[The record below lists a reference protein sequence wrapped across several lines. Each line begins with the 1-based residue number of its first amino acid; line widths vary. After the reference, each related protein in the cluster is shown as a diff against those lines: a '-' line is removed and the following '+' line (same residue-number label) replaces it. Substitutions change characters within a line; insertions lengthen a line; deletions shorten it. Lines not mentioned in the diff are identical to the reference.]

1 MEEFKLINGEIF
13 KTINEFKD
21 FKISSFGRCIM
32 AKTKQVKKHNVHIHS
47 GYHSVGFTVVYHL
60 PDKTMEY
67 SRHRKQVHLLVA
79 EHFLPNPNNY
89 KYVKHI
95 DGNLSNNH
103 VDNLQWMSDLEH
115 FQGIKVP
122 KNKSGHRGDMA

>member
-1 MEEFKLINGEIF
+1 MMKEFKPINGEIF
-13 KTINEFKD
+13 KTINGFKD
-21 FKISSFGRCIM
+21 SKISNFGRCII

-67 SRHRKQVHLLVA
+67 SRHRKRVHLLVA

-95 DGNLSNNH
+95 DGNISNNH
-103 VDNLQWMSDLEH
+103 VEKLQWISDIEH
-115 FQGIKVP
+115 LQMRKTS
-122 KNKSGHRGDMA
+122 KSKS